1 MVHMLRMKACGN
13 RVSDEIGFYFPGVN
27 TNQLNGLCS
36 CFLFLTP
43 LAQIA
48 SYIMYFFVHYH
59 SKVWG
64 QYIFFFIQQEWDKL
78 VKSDSK
84 NLDIVKKI
92 AVLLNFL
99 LIKDAEVD

>member
-1 MVHMLRMKACGN
+1 
-13 RVSDEIGFYFPGVN
+13 
-27 TNQLNGLCS
+27 
-36 CFLFLTP
+36 
-43 LAQIA
+43 
-48 SYIMYFFVHYH
+48 MYFFVHYH